1 MKNKGGTMK
10 DKDPN
15 TVTEENKNVPESEAA
30 GSEKAE
36 KAEKS
41 EKKESRKDRKNDK
54 KELEAVKAKLEALEK
69 DFAAEKDA
77 HLRVLAEYDNFRK
90 RSQREKEAAYGD
102 SKASVLAMLL
112 PVIDNFDR
120 AAENKTDDIDVY
132 RKGIEMTLS
141 QFTEI
146 LTKLGVE
153 SFGEAGE
160 PFNPELH
167 NAVMHIENEDLP
179 ESTVSA
185 VFEKGYR
192 MGDRILRCATVQV
205 AN

>member
-1 MKNKGGTMK
+1 MEK
-10 DKDPN
+10 KDPN
-15 TVTEENKNVPESEAA
+15 TVTEENKTAAKFEAES
-30 GSEKAE
+30 SEKAE
-36 KAEKS
+36 STSKS

-54 KELEAVKAKLEALEK
+54 KELEAAKAKLEALEK
-69 DFAAEKDA
+69 DFDAEKDA

-141 QFTEI
+141 QFTDI

-153 SFGEAGE
+153 SFGETGE
-160 PFNPELH
+160 QFNPELH
-167 NAVMHIENEDLP
+167 NAVMHIENEELP